1 MKQITVVLTLALYG
15 VTACNKSASPAAS
28 PSNAASPSTAS
39 PMSSAGPGPVQQK
52 LKEYS
57 GAGATDCGTLEV
69 GAAEPQLKAASDCSM
84 QAGQG
89 KHPFYVSYEMPG
101 MSVGVAGAA
110 DGKLYT
116 VQTQGGAMGA
126 LTSGACPS
134 ALRVASS
141 GRVTCFAPGDMGS
154 MSGSHTA
161 GSMPP
166 GMPNPHA
173 TAKTNPHSSAPNAK

>member
-1 MKQITVVLTLALYG
+1 MNHIAVVLTLALCAL
-15 VTACNKSASPAAS
+15 TACNKSASPAAASSNPS
-28 PSNAASPSTAS
+28 PSSMAS
-39 PMSSAGPGPVQQK
+39 PMSSASPGPVQQK
-52 LKEYS
+52 LQEYS
-57 GAGATDCGTLEV
+57 GAGATNCGTLDV
-69 GAAEPQLKAASDCSM
+69 HSAEAQLKAASDCSM
-84 QAGQG
+84 QASQG
-89 KHPFYVSYEMPG
+89 KKPFYVSYDMPG

-116 VQTQGGAMGA
+116 VQTQGATGG

-161 GSMPP
+161 AMPT
-166 GMPNPHA
+166 GTPNPRA
-173 TAKTNPHSSAPNAK
+173 AGKTNPHDTTKSQ